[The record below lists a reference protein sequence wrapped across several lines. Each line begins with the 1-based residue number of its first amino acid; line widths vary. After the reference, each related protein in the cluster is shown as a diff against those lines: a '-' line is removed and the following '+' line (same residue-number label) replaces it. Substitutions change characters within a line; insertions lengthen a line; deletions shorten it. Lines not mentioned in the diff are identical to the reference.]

1 MDRTA
6 HNRHIAHVSVTVSP
20 SARRADLDWIRVGA
34 FGLLILYHVALV
46 YAPWDWHVHSS
57 HYMEWLRDGALVTN
71 PWRLTLL
78 FLVSGSAL
86 RLMSRRLTPG
96 LVLKARIERLAP
108 PFLFG
113 VLVLVPPQ
121 AWIEAMAKGSWHEGL
136 VAWWVT
142 QFTPPAV
149 YNVPLN
155 HLWFVLYI
163 AVYSLAA
170 IVLLA
175 QPAVLTRL
183 EKALAWATSGWRLL
197 VLPIAYLAVVRQ
209 LLFWRWG
216 LSNHL
221 TYDWYNHAI
230 SLGAFLTGFALVG
243 NEGFWRNLERQRW
256 IALAVALVALPLLM
270 ALEVHPGGM
279 AFGGSVKAGMYA
291 IDQWATIAAI
301 LGFGSRHL
309 RRADSPTLRYLNQ
322 AIFPCYLIHQTLLV
336 AAGFLLLPVG
346 MPLWLEAPVLIAI
359 TLGGSLAVY
368 EIVRRIDW
376 IRPLWGLKRLKTRG
390 AVSPMPA
397 AAAKPTGQSAE
408 AA

>member
-1 MDRTA
+1 M
-6 HNRHIAHVSVTVSP
+6 SVTVSP

-46 YAPWDWHVHSS
+46 YAPWDWHVHSR

-78 FLVSGSAL
+78 FLVSGAAL
-86 RLMSRRLTPG
+86 RLMARRLAPAG
-96 LVLKARIERLAP
+96 VLKARIARLAP

-121 AWIEAMAKGSWHEGL
+121 AWIEAMAKGSFHQGL
-136 VAWWVT
+136 PAWWVS
-142 QFTPPAV
+142 QFSLPNLPT
-149 YNVPLN
+149 VPLN

-163 AVYSLAA
+163 AVYSLIA
-170 IVLLA
+170 IALLA
-175 QPAVLTRL
+175 RPRALARL
-183 EKALAWATSGWRLL
+183 EAALAWATSGWRLL
-197 VLPIAYLAVVRQ
+197 VLPIAYLAVVRH

-221 TYDWYNHAI
+221 TSDWYNHAI
-230 SLGAFLTGFALVG
+230 SLAAFLAGFALVG

-256 IALAVALVALPLLM
+256 ISFGVALVALPLLM

-279 AFGGSVKAGMYA
+279 AFGGKVKVGMYA

-322 AIFPCYLIHQTLLV
+322 AIFPCYLAHQTLLV

-346 MPLWLEAPVLIAI
+346 LPLWVEAPLLAAI

-368 EIVRRIDW
+368 ELVRRIDP
-376 IRPLWGLKRLKTRG
+376 IRPLWGLKPLKPRG
-390 AVSPMPA
+390 AVSRMPSQPLGPA
-397 AAAKPTGQSAE
+397 AAERPAE

>member
-1 MDRTA
+1 M
-6 HNRHIAHVSVTVSP
+6 TVSP

-46 YAPWDWHVHSS
+46 YAPWDWHVHSR
-57 HYMEWLRDGALVTN
+57 HYLEWLRDGALVTN

-78 FLVSGSAL
+78 FLVSGAAL

-96 LVLKARIERLAP
+96 AVLKARIARLAP

-121 AWIEAMAKGSWHEGL
+121 AWIEAMAKGSWHQGL
-136 VAWWVT
+136 GAWWLN
-142 QFTPPAV
+142 QFSPA
-149 YNVPLN
+149 NLETLPLN

-170 IVLLA
+170 IALLA
-175 QPAVLTRL
+175 QPAALARL

-197 VLPIAYLAVVRQ
+197 VLPIVYLGLVRQ
-209 LLFWRWG
+209 FLFWRWG
-216 LSNHL
+216 LTNHL
-221 TYDWYNHAI
+221 TSDWYNHAI
-230 SLGAFLTGFALVG
+230 SLAAFLAGFALVG
-243 NEGFWRNLERQRW
+243 QDGFWRSLERQRW
-256 IALAVALVALPLLM
+256 VALSLALIALPLLM

-279 AFGGSVKAGMYA
+279 AFDGSVKAGMFA
-291 IDQWATIAAI
+291 LDQWATIAAI

-309 RRADSPTLRYLNQ
+309 RRADSPILRYLNQ

-336 AAGFLLLPVG
+336 AAGYLLLRIG
-346 MPLWLEAPVLIAI
+346 LPLWIEAPALVAI

-368 EIVRRIDW
+368 ELVRRVDP
-376 IRPLWGLKRLKTRG
+376 IRPIWGLKPLKARG
-390 AVSPMPA
+390 AVSRMPA
-397 AAAKPTGQSAE
+397 PASTPAPAERSAE